1 MESLATG
8 DFFRPLLPGTYS
20 VLVHKSG
27 FHNQT
32 ETVEITAEKPSVFMK
47 LNLFLLT
54 PQIDIE
60 DELME
65 EEEFLDTTDS
75 DNDSDSSVSDESDFN
90 LSENKQ
96 ENSENESSNS
106 VLSEVSIVEDEDDF
120 EPIKAQERIAEE
132 EIESDDDDDASWENE
147 SSSSFINVL
156 VYGVTFL
163 GFSFCCVI
171 FLKKR
176 ASSSGAGTFQFNKIG
191 VQDDIELRKS
201 LLKNRV

>member
-1 MESLATG
+1 M
-8 DFFRPLLPGTYS
+8 
-20 VLVHKSG
+20 LVHKSG

-32 ETVEITAEKPSVFMK
+32 ETVEITADKPSVFLK

-54 PQIDIE
+54 PKIDID

-75 DNDSDSSVSDESDFN
+75 DSSVTNESDFN
-90 LSENKQ
+90 LSDE
-96 ENSENESSNS
+96 EEETDSTGESESSNS
-106 VLSEVSIVEDEDDF
+106 VLSEV
-120 EPIKAQERIAEE
+120 PILENEEYSDRIEAQERIEE
-132 EIESDDDDDASWENE
+132 KESDIESDDDASWENE
-147 SSSSFINVL
+147 NSSSFINVL

-163 GFSFCCVI
+163 GFSFCLVI

-176 ASSSGAGTFQFNKIG
+176 APSSGAGTFQFNKIG